1 MARDTT
7 KTTSGSSS
15 DTNSAKSTEELQQQ
29 IEQLKQDMASI
40 AATLADI
47 GSQKIEQAQDAAS
60 DAYKTMYE
68 QGEEFVTSVKQ
79 QACTIEDQVTDYV
92 QERPLSALAIAAGIG
107 YIFAALTRR

>member
-7 KTTSGSSS
+7 KTTTDSLS
-15 DTNSAKSTEELQQQ
+15 DTSSANSTEELQQQ
-29 IEQLKQDMASI
+29 IAQLKEDIASI

-47 GSQKIEQAQDAAS
+47 GSHKLDQAQDTAS
-60 DAYKTMYE
+60 EAYKSFYE

-79 QACTIEDQVTDYV
+79 QACTIEDQVTEYV

-107 YIFAALTRR
+107 YIFATLTRR